1 LAGLFAA
8 FACLYSLNYIAFN
21 KATVEW
27 HLWLSLSG
35 AALFGLGFTLFA
47 MLTPENT
54 VREPSHGALVA
65 AATGLFV
72 GPALF
77 AASQLLFVMALVHG
91 FLAMPR
97 R

>member
-8 FACLYSLNYIAFN
+8 FACLYALNYIPFN
-21 KATVEW
+21 EATVEW
-27 HLWLSLSG
+27 HLWLSLVG

-77 AASQLLFVMALVHG
+77 TATQLLFVMALIHG
-91 FLAMPR
+91 VLAMR
-97 R
+97 HR